1 MRNKSGS
8 NQVKKEGIIVKA
20 IGFKKHLPI
29 EEDASFEMFDIA
41 KPEPKGRDLLVRVQ
55 AVSVNPV
62 DTKIRGANEGTE
74 EEQPQILGFDAAG
87 IIEAAGEEASLFQSG
102 DEVYYAG
109 SNQRSGSNQEYH
121 LVDER
126 VVGRRPKQLS
136 MAESAAMPLTA
147 ITAYEAMFDRIGI
160 VPERDRGSS
169 VLVLNGAGGVGSIAI
184 QLAKWAGLDVVA
196 TASREETTAWCE
208 QMGADKVINH
218 HQPLLKQLQDAGY
231 DGVDYILC
239 FTDTAQHWDS
249 MAECIRPQ
257 GAICSIVET
266 EKPLQLTDL
275 QAKSVAFMWE
285 FMFTRPMYQTEDMI
299 RQHVILGE
307 LADLFDQGTIKPT
320 LTETLTP
327 LNANQ
332 MKEAHRKV
340 ESGKAIGKIVLE
352 DWE

>member
-1 MRNKSGS
+1 M
-8 NQVKKEGIIVKA
+8 KA

-29 EEDASFEMFDIA
+29 EEEASLEMFDIS
-41 KPEPKGRDLLVRVQ
+41 KSEPKGRDLLVRVQ

-62 DTKIRGANEGTE
+62 DTKIRGGSEGTE
-74 EEQPQILGFDAAG
+74 EAEPQILGFDAAG
-87 IIEAAGEEASLFQSG
+87 VVESVGGEASLFQPG

-109 SNQRSGSNQEYH
+109 SNQRSGSNQQYH

-126 VVGRRPKQLS
+126 VVGRRPAQLS

-147 ITAYEAMFDRIGI
+147 ITAYEALFDRIGI
-160 VPERDRGSS
+160 VPERNRGAS

-184 QLAKWAGLDVVA
+184 QLAKWAGLNVVA

-218 HQPLLKQLQDAGY
+218 HQPLFKQLQDAGY

-239 FTDTAQHWDS
+239 FTDTAQHWS
-249 MAECIRPQ
+249 GMAECIRPQ
-257 GAICSIVET
+257 GTICSIVET
-266 EKPLQLTDL
+266 EEPLPLTDL
-275 QAKSVAFMWE
+275 QAKSAAFMWE

-299 RQHVILGE
+299 RQHVILDE
-307 LADLFDQGTIKPT
+307 LADLFDQATIKPT

-327 LNANQ
+327 LNAEQ
-332 MKEAHRKV
+332 MKEAHRRV
-340 ESGKAIGKIVLE
+340 ESGKTIGKIVLE
-352 DWE
+352 HWQ

>member
-1 MRNKSGS
+1 M
-8 NQVKKEGIIVKA
+8 KA

>member
-1 MRNKSGS
+1 M
-8 NQVKKEGIIVKA
+8 KA

-29 EEDASFEMFDIA
+29 EEEASFEMFDIA
-41 KPEPKGRDLLVRVQ
+41 KSEPKGRDLLVRVQ

-62 DTKIRGANEGTE
+62 DTKIRGGNEGAE
-74 EEQPQILGFDAAG
+74 EAEPQILGFDAAG
-87 IIEAAGEEASLFQSG
+87 VVESVGEEASLFQPG

-109 SNQRSGSNQEYH
+109 SNLRPGSNQEYQ

-126 VVGRRPKQLS
+126 VVGRRPAQLS

-147 ITAYEAMFDRIGI
+147 ITAYEALFDRIGI
-160 VPERDRGSS
+160 VPERDRGAS

-239 FTDTAQHWDS
+239 FTDTAQHWS
-249 MAECIRPQ
+249 GMAECIRPQ
-257 GAICSIVET
+257 GTICSIVET
-266 EKPLQLTDL
+266 EAPLPLTDL
-275 QAKSVAFMWE
+275 QAKSAAFMWE

-307 LADLFDQGTIKPT
+307 LADLFDQSTIKPT
-320 LTETLTP
+320 VTETLTP
-327 LNANQ
+327 LNAEQ
-332 MKEAHRKV
+332 MKEAHRRV
-340 ESGKAIGKIVLE
+340 ESGKTIGKIVLE
-352 DWE
+352 HWD